1 MFTGALLRMVNRP
14 LLAPM
19 TGALSKLLKLE
30 YLDRL
35 CDETRRSAGGLEFIG
50 DFFQRLCISL
60 DVSDDDLERIPKKG
74 PVVAVANHPF
84 GMVEG
89 AAVIWR
95 LAQVRPDIRLLA
107 NNMMAS
113 LPEVLPWL
121 ILVDPFGGESAH
133 RANRRGLREA
143 LEWLERGGMLV
154 IFPAGEVSHIH
165 FRHPGIHDPGWNR
178 TAAAL
183 VKRTGAAALPMY
195 FEGSNSAFFQLA
207 GIVHPR

>member
-84 GMVEG
+84 GLAEG
-89 AAVIWR
+89 IILGALLLR
-95 LAQVRPDIRLLA
+95 VRPDVKFLA
-107 NNMMAS
+107 NSMLAAVM
-113 LPEVLPWL
+113 
-121 ILVDPFGGESAH
+121 D
-133 RANRRGLREA
+133 RRGSA
-143 LEWLERGGMLV
+143 
-154 IFPAGEVSHIH
+154 EV
-165 FRHPGIHDPGWNR
+165 F
-178 TAAAL
+178 
-183 VKRTGAAALPMY
+183 
-195 FEGSNSAFFQLA
+195 
-207 GIVHPR
+207 